1 MSTENQLSEF
11 ADFSIIPCDTAMI
24 NPVQYKQLTLSKE
37 QQSQLSMIQLQIPT
51 LFTGGVAAGA
61 YIAKFPNGLPHTM
74 MRLNQGGVG
83 SLLMTENGKIAGTA
97 SLYSVNTIG
106 AVTSCFAVMS
116 MITGQ
121 YYLENIHNDLRM
133 INQKVDKILD
143 FLYGDKSAELLSEIS
158 FVNDAYKNFNTIM
171 QHETQ
176 KIATITNI
184 QSSKKVAMKDIE
196 FYVNDLANTVSTQVK
211 NRSEFDNLISD
222 ALKIKDSLELSIQ
235 LYVMANVLEIYY
247 SQNFEASYIDFI
259 KESTSEYVSK
269 CNNRILSSFSRLSG
283 RNGEFKPK
291 IGKKTADTSIDNRV
305 LSVIDMYSTNKD
317 MKTIVN
323 ILDEINTPSEYL
335 LSSDGSV
342 SLRTM

>member
-1 MSTENQLSEF
+1 MSNENQLSTC

-24 NPVQYKQLTLSKE
+24 NPAKYKQLTLSKD
-37 QQSQLSMIQLQIPT
+37 QQSQLGMIQSQIPA

-83 SLLMTENGKIAGTA
+83 SLLMAENGKIAGTA
-97 SLYSVNTIG
+97 SLYSMNTIG
-106 AVTSCFAVMS
+106 AVSSCFAVMS

-158 FVNDAYKNFNTIM
+158 FVNDAYRNFNTIM

-176 KIATITNI
+176 KIATITNL
-184 QSSKKVAMKDIE
+184 QASKKVAMKDIE
-196 FYVNDLANTVSTQVK
+196 FYINDLDNTVIASAK
-211 NRSEFDNLISD
+211 NRSEFDNIITD

-235 LYVMANVLEIYY
+235 LYVMSNVLEVYY

-259 KESTSEYVSK
+259 KESISEYVSK
-269 CNNRILSSFSRLSG
+269 CASRILSSFSRLSG

-291 IGKKTADTSIDNRV
+291 IGKKSVDASIDNRI
-305 LSVIDMYSTNKD
+305 LTVIDMYSTNKD
-317 MKTIVN
+317 MKAIIN

-335 LSSDGSV
+335 ISSDGSIF
-342 SLRTM
+342 LRTK